1 MGELYNRPVLKGR
14 RKELRN
20 KPTYAEH
27 LLWQSLK
34 NQQLE
39 GKKFRRQQS
48 IGVYITDFCCPISIW
63 FLM

>member
-39 GKKFRRQQS
+39 GKNFAGSKALAS
-48 IGVYITDFCCPISIW
+48 T
-63 FLM
+63 